1 MSYHFSLIPMQKIIK
16 GQSNEFLACSWLIK
30 NNYLVYFKTQDN
42 DPMDLI
48 AVHRI
53 TGETK
58 KIDVKTVSIRRSG
71 PKKGTKINRVASK
84 YQKKL
89 GVVIL
94 YVYEDGKCEFSGK
107 N

>member
-1 MSYHFSLIPMQKIIK
+1 MQKIIK
-16 GQSNEFLACSWLIK
+16 GQSNEFRACSWLIK

-53 TGETK
+53 TGDTK
-58 KIDVKTVSIRRSG
+58 KIDVKTVSFRRSG
-71 PKKGTKINRVASK
+71 PKKGSKINRVASK
-84 YQKKL
+84 YQKQL

-94 YVYEDGKCEFSGK
+94 YIYEDGRCEFNGK